1 MIDAAVIERLAVDLR
16 HAERSA
22 TPVDLITD
30 WHPDF
35 GWDDARAV
43 ARATDRLRVDEGDT
57 MIGYKLGWTSAAMRD
72 ALGIDRP
79 NWGTLWNSQR
89 APDGLVTHELIH
101 PKVEPELVYRVP
113 AAAAGVVPDGPE
125 EVAGWNG
132 EWALGIEVV
141 DPRFPDYGFRWLDN
155 TADNSSA
162 ARVVIGSFATI
173 DTVDPGALTVEISD
187 GYEVRRGVGTN
198 AMGNPSAAVAWL
210 ARSLRAEGTALVAGQ
225 VVFTGGLTA
234 PFDVRAGERY
244 TVSSPHLPPAHTTV
258 RAD

>member
-1 MIDAAVIERLAVDLR
+1 VIDAAEIERLAAELR
-16 HAERSA
+16 HAERST
-22 TPVDLITD
+22 TPIALLTD
-30 WHPDF
+30 RHPGF

-79 NWGTLWNSQR
+79 NWGTLWGSQV
-89 APDGLVTHELIH
+89 ASAGLVAHDLIH

-113 AAAAGVVPDGPE
+113 PTAVGVVPDGPE
-125 EVAGWNG
+125 EVRRWNG

-173 DTVDPGALTVEISD
+173 GTVDAGTVSVEFSD
-187 GYEVRRGVGTN
+187 GHDVRRGVGAN
-198 AMGNPSAAVAWL
+198 AMGSPYAAVAWL
-210 ARSLRAEGTALVAGQ
+210 ARSLRAEGIGLVAGQ

-234 PFDVRAGERY
+234 PFDVCAGGSY
-244 TVSSPHLPPAHTTV
+244 TLTSPHLPPAQTAA
-258 RAD
+258 RAH

>member
-1 MIDAAVIERLAVDLR
+1 VIDAAVIERLAADLR

-30 WHPDF
+30 RHPDF

-132 EWALGIEVV
+132 EWALGI
-141 DPRFPDYGFRWLDN
+141 
-155 TADNSSA
+155 
-162 ARVVIGSFATI
+162 
-173 DTVDPGALTVEISD
+173 GA
-187 GYEVRRGVGTN
+187 N
-198 AMGNPSAAVAWL
+198 AMGNPSAAIAWL
-210 ARSLRAEGTALVAGQ
+210 ARSLRAEGTTLVAGQ